1 MGYTFRAVLVI
12 HIIFGGIALLVAPG
26 AMITRKGGTWHRR
39 WGKVYFWSMT
49 TVAASAVVLSLLR
62 PGLFLLLVAVFS
74 FYLALTGYRVLYRKT
89 PRERANFLD
98 WGAAMVMLAGGVALV
113 GYGVLLLRTSSFG
126 MVAVVFGGIGLLL
139 AITDARAFLHPPA
152 DKRAWWFTHMG
163 RMLAAY
169 IATVS
174 AFSVVNFHFLPTLV
188 RWLWPAAV
196 GLVGSYIWARH
207 YRRKFSAAP
216 SARSEPVVR
225 VSPVGH
231 V

>member
-1 MGYTFRAVLVI
+1 MGNTFRAVLAI
-12 HIIFGGIALLVAPG
+12 HIIFGGLALLVAPG

-39 WGKVYFWSMT
+39 WGTVYFWSMA
-49 TVAASAVVLSLLR
+49 TVAASAVALSLLR

-139 AITDARAFLHPPA
+139 AITDIRAFLHPPA

-207 YRRKFSAAP
+207 YRQKFSAAS